1 MNKNTSRIFS
11 ISKGDRVTATKLNQ
25 YAKGLNSLARG
36 MDSPTNRGEV
46 FGEISREVKI
56 ITITPEATIAGSGI
70 MTDYPNAI
78 ITVEPVEF
86 EQIES
91 VTFKDGRG
99 KTITLQFFNPVEA
112 P

>member
-11 ISKGDRVTATKLNQ
+11 ISKGERVTATKLNQ

-46 FGEISREVKI
+46 FGEISRTVK
-56 ITITPEATIAGSGI
+56 TVSITPTAVISGSDI
-70 MTDYPNAI
+70 LTDYPLAV
-78 ITVEPVEF
+78 ITVNPVEF

-99 KTITLQFFNPVEA
+99 QKITLEFFNPVEL